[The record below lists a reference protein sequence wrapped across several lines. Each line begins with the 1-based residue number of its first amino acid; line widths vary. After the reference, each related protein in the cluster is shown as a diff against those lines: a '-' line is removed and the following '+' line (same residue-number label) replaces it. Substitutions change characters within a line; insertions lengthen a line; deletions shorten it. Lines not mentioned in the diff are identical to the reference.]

1 MSEQTL
7 TTLTRLEATTLQ
19 SFIYQV
25 DNWQARHGDKANTIE
40 IVYYPEDEG
49 FEVANGEENNGILR
63 RNRATLFRTD
73 ILAWGA
79 NQLRQLEGWNNDKTV
94 TAFTCVYKDD
104 EFGVAVSV
112 QDKTSQAFE
121 SETGSH
127 AYESETGSGS
137 LGD

>member
-1 MSEQTL
+1 MSEQNL
-7 TTLTRLEATTLQ
+7 TTLTRLEAKTLTD
-19 SFIYQV
+19 FIYQV

-79 NQLRQLEGWNNDKTV
+79 NQLRNLQGWNNDKTV
-94 TAFTCVYKDD
+94 TAFTCVYKDG
-104 EFGVAVSV
+104 EFGVAVEVVDSAAIES
-112 QDKTSQAFE
+112 DSGAIEFE
-121 SETGSH
+121 E
-127 AYESETGSGS
+127 GSGAI
-137 LGD
+137 GD

>member
-1 MSEQTL
+1 MSEQNL
-7 TTLTRLEATTLQ
+7 TTLTRLEAKTLTD
-19 SFIYQV
+19 FIYQV
-25 DNWQARHGDKANTIE
+25 DNWQARHGGKANTIE

-94 TAFTCVYKDD
+94 TAFTCVYKDG
-104 EFGVAVSV
+104 EFGVAVEVVDSAAIES
-112 QDKTSQAFE
+112 DSGAIEFE
-121 SETGSH
+121 E
-127 AYESETGSGS
+127 GSGAI
-137 LGD
+137 GD

>member
-7 TTLTRLEATTLQ
+7 TTLTRLEAKTLTD
-19 SFIYQV
+19 FIYQV

-94 TAFTCVYKDD
+94 TAFTCVYKDG
-104 EFGVAVSV
+104 EFGVAVEVVDSAAIES
-112 QDKTSQAFE
+112 DSGAIEFE
-121 SETGSH
+121 E
-127 AYESETGSGS
+127 GSGAI
-137 LGD
+137 GD

>member
-1 MSEQTL
+1 MSEQNL
-7 TTLTRLEATTLQ
+7 TTLTRLEAKTLTD
-19 SFIYQV
+19 FIYQV

-94 TAFTCVYKDD
+94 TAFTCVYKNG
-104 EFGVAVSV
+104 EFGVAVEVVDSAAIES
-112 QDKTSQAFE
+112 DSGAIEFE
-121 SETGSH
+121 E
-127 AYESETGSGS
+127 GSGAI
-137 LGD
+137 GD

>member
-1 MSEQTL
+1 MNEL

-19 SFIYQV
+19 SFIYQM
-25 DNWQARHGDKANTIE
+25 DTWQAQHGEKANKVE
-40 IVYYPEDEG
+40 IIYYPEDDG
-49 FEVANGEENNGILR
+49 FEVANGEPNDGLLK
-63 RNRATLFRTD
+63 RNRVTVFRAD
-73 ILAWGA
+73 ILAWA
-79 NQLRQLEGWNNDKTV
+79 SNQVRQLQGWNNDKTV
-94 TAFTCVYKDD
+94 TAFTCVYKDG

-127 AYESETGSGS
+127 AYESEAGAGS